1 MPGPAL
7 SWGRYFSEEVQ
18 GQGSTWATDE
28 TLDTR
33 NGGGSLPGSQTFGGG
48 VELFSSE
55 GNSSFKGGGVVE
67 MDLGGGS
74 PGAGV
79 ELVTCEAQLPGAS
92 SLLDRTSGHLQHLL
106 LLLGGD
112 LQAVSKTTTA
122 ALTSVTQVVVIF
134 VLY

>member
-33 NGGGSLPGSQTFGGG
+33 NGGGSLPGSQLFGGG

-55 GNSSFKGGGVVE
+55 GNSSIEGGGVVKITHE
-67 MDLGGGS
+67 
-74 PGAGV
+74 
-79 ELVTCEAQLPGAS
+79 
-92 SLLDRTSGHLQHLL
+92 
-106 LLLGGD
+106 
-112 LQAVSKTTTA
+112 
-122 ALTSVTQVVVIF
+122 
-134 VLY
+134 

>member
-1 MPGPAL
+1 MKKFKDKAQLGPL
-7 SWGRYFSEEVQ
+7 TRPSTLEMVGGRCLEVNHLEE
-18 GQGSTWATDE
+18 GSSSSAQRAT
-28 TLDTR
+28 L
-33 NGGGSLPGSQTFGGG
+33 L
-48 VELFSSE
+48 
-55 GNSSFKGGGVVE
+55 FKGGGLVE

-106 LLLGGD
+106 LLFGGD

-122 ALTSVTQVVVIF
+122 APTSVTQVVVIF